1 MAQAHLIGRPEKVKH
16 LRELLSDHQ
25 IVYLSSFFY
34 SGKTVLLDQLADS
47 LTGPVLRFCA
57 GGDDWSAFTARA
69 SQNPNAVLLIDDLQ
83 QFPNLDTE
91 EALTA
96 FLENLPCTQR
106 AVLAGRAK
114 KPACLRTLMM
124 KGRAAA
130 LDKDFVLFNRDEAE
144 QLLLDYG
151 LQLLPQDLD
160 YLMNACWG
168 SPFALQAAA
177 QRMVKEPGKSVR
189 TVWAQTYEEIKR
201 LLIYDVVLG
210 FPEQERIFLYNLSPF
225 ERFSEDM
232 ARIVTGRTDAPAMIE
247 RIEDNS
253 WAFLKDGAGSFSFI
267 PFVREALFYEMKNL
281 YTSDYIDGQ
290 YSRAALY
297 YELSGQIPEAIAC
310 YLRLNDTPKI
320 RDLLIRDT
328 QLRPANG
335 DYVTLR
341 KAYSV
346 LPEEMILSSPE
357 LMKGMCIIESLRG
370 KPEESEHWYQE
381 LRRFLKNTSPRDG
394 RRRAAE
400 EAIAYLD
407 IGLSWRGTRNI
418 LQTLVA
424 TAKLKSLTQSASWRS
439 GFNVAGNSVSLM
451 NGGKDFC
458 RWNPHGWNIYR
469 LAKTP
474 VEMALGRGGSGM
486 GDIAIGECELESNL
500 TGEYVLA
507 MEKVLSGLSRVGD
520 DLEMRCAAV
529 GIQSRILTAEGNLPE
544 ALGLIGNLL
553 KTLPDDAPLRL
564 RENLTVHRL
573 TLLLMRGETQEARS
587 WLETDAPDETRD
599 FIILDRY
606 KYLLK
611 LRLYIITGKFDRTR
625 LLTAQLK
632 QYFEAYDRPY
642 MRIQLHMLQAMIDRR
657 SGRGDWRAEMTA
669 AVELAKRY
677 RLARVIADEGMG
689 ILDMLTELELPTGPW
704 EQGVLNLTRQQAA
717 RCPHYMKPSGTRP
730 VFTDREYAVYS
741 LLIAGY
747 SNAKIGALLGISERT
762 VKYYAGEIYQK
773 LGVTTRAEAIARARE
788 LGDTSI

>member
-1 MAQAHLIGRPEKVKH
+1 MAQAHLIGRSEKVKH
-16 LRELLSDHQ
+16 LRELLSEHQ

-47 LTGPVLRFCA
+47 LTGPVLRFSA
-57 GGDDWSAFTARA
+57 GIDDWSTFADAA
-69 SQNPNAVLLIDDLQ
+69 LLNPKAVLLIDDLH
-83 QFPNLDTE
+83 QFPDGETDE
-91 EALTA
+91 VLTA
-96 FLENLPCTQR
+96 FLEKLPHTQR
-106 AVLAGRAK
+106 AVIAGRAK

-124 KGRAAA
+124 KGRAAV
-130 LDKDFVLFNRDEAE
+130 LDKDFVLFNKEEAE

-151 LQLLPQDLD
+151 FQLLPQDLD
-160 YLMNACWG
+160 YLISACLG

-177 QRMVKEPGKSVR
+177 QQMAKEAGKSVR

-201 LLIYDVVLG
+201 LMIHDIVPG

-232 ARIVTGRTDAPAMIE
+232 ARIVTGRTDAPAMLE

-253 WAFLKDGAGSFSFI
+253 WTFLKEGSGSYSFI

-297 YELSGQIPEAIAC
+297 YELSGQIPQAISC
-310 YLRLNDTPKI
+310 YLHLNDTQKI
-320 RDLLIRDT
+320 RELLIRDT

-335 DYVTLR
+335 DYVLLCR
-341 KAYSV
+341 AYSV

-357 LMKGMCIIESLRG
+357 LMKGMSMIESLQGR
-370 KPEESEHWYQE
+370 PEESARWYQE
-381 LRRFLKNTSPRDG
+381 LKRFLKNTSPRDG

-407 IGLSWRGTRNI
+407 IGLAWRGTRNL
-418 LQTLVA
+418 LQTLTA
-424 TAKLKSLTQSASWRS
+424 TAKLGSLTQSASWRS

-458 RWNPHGWNIYR
+458 RWNPHGWTIYR

-500 TGEYVLA
+500 SGDYALA

-529 GIQSRILTAEGNLPE
+529 GIQSRILAAEGNLPD
-544 ALGLIGNLL
+544 ALRLIENLL
-553 KTLPDDAPLRL
+553 DSLPEDAPVRL
-564 RENLTVHRL
+564 RENLTVYRL
-573 TLLLMRGETQEARS
+573 TLALMRGETQEALS
-587 WLETDAPDETRD
+587 WLETDAPDETSQ

-606 KYLLK
+606 MYLLK

-632 QYFEAYDRPY
+632 QYFEDYDRPY
-642 MRIQLHMLQAMIDRR
+642 MRIQLHLLQAMIDRR

-669 AVELAKRY
+669 GVDLARRY

-689 ILDMLTELELPTGPW
+689 VLDMLTELDLPLKPW

-717 RCPHYMKPSGTRP
+717 RCPHYMTPTGIRP
-730 VFTDREYAVYS
+730 VFTDREYSVYS
-741 LLIAGY
+741 LLTAGY
-747 SNAKIGALLGISERT
+747 SNAKIGSLLGISERT

-788 LGDTSI
+788 LGDTNS